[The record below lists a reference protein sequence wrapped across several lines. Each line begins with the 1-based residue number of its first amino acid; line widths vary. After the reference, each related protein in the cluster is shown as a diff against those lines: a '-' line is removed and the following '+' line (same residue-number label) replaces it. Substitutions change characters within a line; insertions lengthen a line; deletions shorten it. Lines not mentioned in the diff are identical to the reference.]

1 MPVDNSGLMQL
12 LIQQQH
18 DLKQD
23 LREQRQ
29 EIKELR
35 LAGQQDLKEVK
46 EEIKELR
53 LAGQQDLKE
62 VKEEIKE
69 LRLAGQQDLKEL
81 RLAGQQDLKELRLA
95 GQQDLKE
102 LKQGL
107 ASKQELRWY
116 AITLL
121 LIAAAA
127 GVKELLPF
135 VKAL

>member
-1 MPVDNSGLMQL
+1 MPVHNSGLSQL

-29 EIKELR
+29 ELREQRQELK
-35 LAGQQDLKEVK
+35 QDLKEVK
-46 EEIKELR
+46 HEIKELATKQDLKEVKHEIKELR
-53 LAGQQDLKE
+53 LAGQH
-62 VKEEIKE
+62 
-69 LRLAGQQDLKEL
+69 
-81 RLAGQQDLKELRLA
+81 
-95 GQQDLKE
+95 DLKE

-127 GVKELLPF
+127 GAKELLSF
-135 VKAL
+135 VKVL

>member
-1 MPVDNSGLMQL
+1 MPVDNSGLTEFLIQL
-12 LIQQQH
+12 LKDQQQQH

-29 EIKELR
+29 ELREQRQELK
-35 LAGQQDLKEVK
+35 QDLKEVK
-46 EEIKELR
+46 HEI
-53 LAGQQDLKE
+53 
-62 VKEEIKE
+62 
-69 LRLAGQQDLKEL
+69 KEL

-135 VKAL
+135 VKVL